1 MNKDIKKE
9 CVLDSIRC
17 WALSNG
23 YQEITDNE
31 DDSYS
36 CYYLDIAFQKDNRAT
51 GFILVPYKHKK
62 KLKCCIAY
70 ARSLCDYI
78 FAIICDAD
86 QQFEFE
92 DLIPSN
98 MGIIYYTGNY
108 YDDNSYRIVREPLL
122 I

>member
-1 MNKDIKKE
+1 MSLFRLIIIF
-9 CVLDSIRC
+9 V
-17 WALSNG
+17 
-23 YQEITDNE
+23 
-31 DDSYS
+31 S
-36 CYYLDIAFQKDNRAT
+36 CKY
-51 GFILVPYKHKK
+51 KK

-86 QQFEFE
+86 QQFELE

-98 MGIIYYTGNY
+98 MGIFYYTGNY
-108 YDDNSYRIVREPLL
+108 YDDNSYRIVGEPLL